1 MEIKNFQPIIN
12 FIWSVA
18 DDLLRDVYVKGKYR
32 DVILP
37 MTILRRIDV
46 ILEPTKERVLQTYNT
61 YKGKIENLEPLL
73 CGKQGSKMK
82 FYNYSN
88 FTLETLLNDPANIR
102 INFENYLDSF
112 SENIK
117 DIIAK
122 FKFKNQLDT
131 LDEANILYGVIER
144 FCSSKI
150 NLSINPIL
158 DDKGNVIHKGL
169 SNLGMGYV
177 FEELIRK
184 FNEENNEEAGEHFTP
199 REIIELMT
207 HLVFLP
213 VKEKLKEGIYT
224 IYDNACGSGGMLTE
238 SKDFITDPQ
247 GLIKSKASI
256 HLYGQEIN
264 PETYAICKADM
275 LIKGENPDNIKY
287 GSTLSDDKLGDLKF
301 DFMLTNPPY
310 GKSWEKDQKDL
321 GIDKKKDC
329 QDLRFQVGITSKSDG
344 QMMFLLNM
352 LSKMKPCHFEST
364 NSLRHYEAF
373 PPRHSEP
380 SIRHSE
386 ALAEESQ
393 DTESRC
399 FANAQ
404 HDENTNFSTQ
414 TKLNGSRIASVHNG
428 SSLFNSDSGMVA
440 IRKHIIENDYL
451 EAIVALPTNMFY
463 NTGIP
468 TFIWIITNNK
478 PESKRGKVQLINA
491 TNDKYFSKMK
501 KSLGQKQNEMTQEH
515 IRKITDLFLSF
526 ESSKDC
532 KVLDN
537 SDFGYTKIL
546 IEKPRSTESLKED
559 SKFNTLKDKDKIL
572 QKLQELESKP
582 KDFKDRAEFF
592 SYLGVKLKRAEENL
606 LLDSDKTNNT
616 EKIPLKVDIQS
627 YYESEVKPYV
637 NNSWIAWESAS
648 VGYEILFNKYFYTY
662 TPPRSLS
669 EIDSELKEL
678 EKEVQNLLSE
688 IMR

>member
-1 MEIKNFQPIIN
+1 MRVYMKAQEFQPIVN

-46 ILEPTKERVLQTYNT
+46 ILEPTKQKVLKTYNT
-61 YKGKIENLEPLL
+61 YKGTIENFDDIL
-73 CGKQGSKMK
+73 GRSNRGSNLG
-82 FYNYSN
+82 FHNHSN
-88 FTLETLLNDPANIR
+88 FTLQTLLNDPQNIR
-102 INFENYLDSF
+102 INFENYLEGF

-144 FCSSKI
+144 FCSPKV
-150 NLSINPIL
+150 NFSIDPVL
-158 DDKGNVIHKGL
+158 DSAGNVIHTGL
-169 SNLGMGYV
+169 SNLGMGYI
-177 FEELIRK
+177 FEELIRR

-213 VKEKLKEGIYT
+213 IKDKIQKGAFL

-247 GLIKSKASI
+247 GLIQSQASI
-256 HLYGQEIN
+256 YLYGQEIN

-275 LIKGENPDNIKY
+275 LIKGENPDHIKY

-310 GKSWEKDQKDL
+310 GKSWEKDQKEL
-321 GIDKKKDC
+321 GIDSKKNCK
-329 QDLRFQVGITSKSDG
+329 DLRFQVGITSKSDG

-352 LSKMKPCHFEST
+352 LSKMKTLDKSP
-364 NSLRHYEAF
+364 L
-373 PPRHSEP
+373 
-380 SIRHSE
+380 
-386 ALAEESQ
+386 
-393 DTESRC
+393 
-399 FANAQ
+399 
-404 HDENTNFSTQ
+404 
-414 TKLNGSRIASVHNG
+414 GSRIASVHNG

-451 EAIVALPTNMFY
+451 ESIVALPTNMFY

-478 PESKRGKVQLINA
+478 PEHKKGKVQLINA
-491 TNDKYFSKMK
+491 TTSKYFSKMK
-501 KSLGQKQNEMTQEH
+501 KSLGSKQNEMTKEH
-515 IRKITDLFLSF
+515 IEKITDLFLDF
-526 ESSKDC
+526 RENEDC
-532 KVLDN
+532 KILDN

-572 QKLQELESKP
+572 QKLQELESSP
-582 KDFKDRAEFF
+582 KDFDDRAEFF
-592 SYLGVKLKRAEENL
+592 SYLGVKLKKSEENL

-616 EKIPLKVDIQS
+616 EKIPLKTDIQN
-627 YYESEVKPYV
+627 YYDTEVKPYV
-637 NNSWIAWESAS
+637 PNSWIDWESES

-662 TPPRSLS
+662 TPPRSLQ

-678 EKEVQNLLSE
+678 EQEVQELLSE
-688 IMR
+688 IIQ

>member
-1 MEIKNFQPIIN
+1 MEVKEFQPIIN

-131 LDEANILYGVIER
+131 LDEANILYGVIEK

-158 DDKGNVIHKGL
+158 DDKGNIIHKGL

-207 HLVFLP
+207 HLVFLS
-213 VKEKLKEGIYT
+213 VKERLKEGIYT

-238 SKDFITDPQ
+238 SKDFITDLH

-287 GSTLSDDKLGDLKF
+287 GSTLSDDKLGNLKF

-352 LSKMKPCHFEST
+352 LSKMKLVT
-364 NSLRHYEAF
+364 K
-373 PPRHSEP
+373 
-380 SIRHSE
+380 
-386 ALAEESQ
+386 
-393 DTESRC
+393 DTP
-399 FANAQ
+399 
-404 HDENTNFSTQ
+404 
-414 TKLNGSRIASVHNG
+414 LGSRIASVHNG

-515 IRKITDLFLSF
+515 IRKITDLFLNFS
-526 ESSKDC
+526 ENEDC

-546 IEKPRSTESLKED
+546 IEKPKSIEALKDDE
-559 SKFNTLKDKDKIL
+559 KFAKLKDKDKIVE
-572 QKLQELESKP
+572 KLQELESKP

-592 SYLGVKLKRAEENL
+592 AYLGVKLKRAEENL

-637 NNSWIAWESAS
+637 KNSWIAWESAS

-662 TPPRSLS
+662 TPPRSLD
-669 EIDSELKEL
+669 EIDTELKEL